1 MIESGFVYAQ
11 ENPAYI
17 TGIKLGESGVEDGPN
32 VRKNSLYTTGVPLPF
47 KVFEKAYVNNRK
59 EVEAWLFKLFG
70 EDRFNAKR
78 EFVGFIPVERTDVAV
93 LEAFHKSEELRDQI
107 RIVFAMLRASCEQ
120 PSEDAVVMTPSSEKA
135 PPSEKAPVT
144 KKSRRAL
151 EKGICNKCSRLCQL
165 SQTLCRLG
173 KGCRDGL
180 HNNCTKCGKNS
191 HRYKLCVSCK
201 KLK

>member
-120 PSEDAVVMTPSSEKA
+120 PSEDAVVIVPS
-135 PPSEKAPVT
+135 SEKAPVT
-144 KKSRRAL
+144 KRSRCVL
-151 EKGICNKCSRLCQL
+151 EKGKCNKCSRPCQP
-165 SQTLCRLG
+165 SQSICRLG

-191 HRYKLCVSCK
+191 HRYRLCNSCK